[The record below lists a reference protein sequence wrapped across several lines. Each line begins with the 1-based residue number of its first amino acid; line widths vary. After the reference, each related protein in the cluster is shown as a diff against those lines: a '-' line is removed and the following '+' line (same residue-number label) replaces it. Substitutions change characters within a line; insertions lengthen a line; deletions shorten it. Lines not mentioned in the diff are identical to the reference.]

1 MWKSASQML
10 KNGFFD
16 ISQIYF
22 LKDTSQKSTNQ
33 NKHLQ
38 KKQYM
43 LAPKNYHIAA
53 LGVLNKYAG
62 AYL

>member
-1 MWKSASQML
+1 MDFS
-10 KNGFFD
+10 D